1 MLLDLFFG
9 RAVKLAENIRP
20 FQKAVFIFL
29 APPSKA
35 ELKRR
40 LEKRGTES
48 RQEINRRYK
57 VATRELKELNDLALC
72 DYRIVNRFIPRA
84 LEVLEGIIRAERL
97 EPRNK

>member
-1 MLLDLFFG
+1 MLLLIDVQG
-9 RAVKLAENIRP
+9 AKKVKKTRPDAVY
-20 FQKAVFIFL
+20 IFL
-29 APPSKA
+29 APPSKT

-72 DYRIVNRFIPRA
+72 DYRIVNRYIPRA
-84 LEVLEGIIRAERL
+84 LEVLEGIICAERMDI
-97 EPRNK
+97 KK